1 MNMTKARVA
10 VLILICIAAFLSGR
24 LAVSAFLAGGECF
37 FEPAFG
43 RNFIRR

>member
-24 LAVSAFLAGGECF
+24 LAVSAFLF